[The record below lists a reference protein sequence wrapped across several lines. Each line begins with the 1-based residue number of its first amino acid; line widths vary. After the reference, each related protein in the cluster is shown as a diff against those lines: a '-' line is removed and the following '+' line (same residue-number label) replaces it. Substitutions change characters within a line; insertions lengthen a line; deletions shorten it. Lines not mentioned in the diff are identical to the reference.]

1 MKNEAI
7 AEAATAPGLEAL
19 AKESASSY
27 RMWNRAPPLRRTAPM
42 KPLPLSG
49 LTRKPGEAWPRVTPQ
64 ALRDAWRTGAEVA
77 LLDVRE
83 EGPFAQAHPF
93 FAVSLP
99 LSQIELRILD
109 LIPRLTAPV
118 VVYDD
123 GEGLAARAAARIAA
137 LGYTCVA
144 ILDGGLAAYARIG
157 EVFRD
162 VNVPSKAFGELVEA
176 IRHTPSVSASEA
188 KALIENERDL
198 VVLDAR
204 RFEEYRAMSIPR
216 GISVPG
222 GELALRVRDIAP
234 SAETTIIVN
243 CAGRTRS
250 IIGAQSLINA
260 GLPNRIFALRNGT
273 IGWTLAGF
281 AVERGRTDRFP
292 RNDSDNPTALADA
305 EAWAARTGV
314 AVLDGET
321 YHHFCHEADQRTLY
335 RLDVRTPE
343 EYEAGHGDGFVSAP
357 GGQLVQATDEWVA
370 VRGAR
375 LVLFDDDGVRARMA
389 ASWLSQMGWDAAVV
403 GPDVINRTETGH
415 RAPRRAELPKSG
427 AAAIDAATFAADRA
441 AWTVVDLARSPAYRA
456 GHIAGAHFVLAS
468 QFPTDLPRLPGDGPI
483 VLTSSDGAEALFALG
498 DAKAAT
504 HREVRV
510 LVGGTRGWT
519 AAGLAL
525 EVDGHSL
532 ISAADDVYKRPYEG
546 TDNAAAAMQAYID
559 WELHLVAQLA
569 NDSVANFHVV

>member
-1 MKNEAI
+1 
-7 AEAATAPGLEAL
+7 
-19 AKESASSY
+19 
-27 RMWNRAPPLRRTAPM
+27 M
-42 KPLPLSG
+42 KPLPVSG
-49 LTRKPGEAWPRVTPQ
+49 SACQGGAAWPRVTPE
-64 ALRDAWRTGAEVA
+64 ALRHAWRSGAEVA

-83 EGPFAQAHPF
+83 EGAFAQAHPF

-99 LSQIELRILD
+99 LSQIELRSLD
-109 LIPRLTAPV
+109 LVPRLTAPV

-123 GEGLAARAAARIAA
+123 GEGLATRAAARMTA
-137 LGYTCVA
+137 LGYSDVA
-144 ILDGGLAAYARIG
+144 ILDGGLAAYARVG

-188 KALIENERDL
+188 KSLIENERDL

-204 RFEEYRAMSIPR
+204 RFEEYRTMSIPR

-222 GELALRVRDIAP
+222 GELALRARDIAP
-234 SAETTIIVN
+234 SAATTIIVN

-281 AVERGRTDRFP
+281 AVERGRTDRFLRKDIVDP
-292 RNDSDNPTALADA
+292 SVLADA
-305 EAWAARTGV
+305 EAWATRTGV
-314 AVLDGET
+314 ALLDRET
-321 YHHFCHEADQRTLY
+321 YHRFCWEVDQRTLY

-389 ASWLSQMGWDAAVV
+389 ASWLKQMGWDAAVV
-403 GPDVINRTETGH
+403 GPDVVDPVETGH
-415 RAPRRAELPKSG
+415 RAPRRPDLPDPG
-427 AAAIDAATFAADRA
+427 TAVLDAATLAADRE
-441 AWTVVDLARSPAYRA
+441 AWTVVDLGRSPAYLA
-456 GHIAGAHFVLAS
+456 GHIPGAHFVLAS
-468 QFPTDLPRLPGDGPI
+468 RFAGDLARLPGEGPI
-483 VLTSSDGAEALFALG
+483 VLTSRDGAEALFALG

-504 HREVRV
+504 RREVRV
-510 LVGGTRGWT
+510 LEGGTRAWA

-532 ISAADDVYKRPYEG
+532 ISGADDVYKRPYEG

-569 NDSVANFHVV
+569 NDSICNFHVV